1 MNSTEGNGRVKLD
14 LSELQEISRGRE
26 VFYNFLSRSF
36 EREIDKP
43 FLEMVTNLT
52 PFLEDITK
60 QSDNDSLIT
69 GGKIVGEFSTS
80 VCDLDSSAEEELILE
95 LKRNF
100 AYLFLI
106 GKGAIPTCSSYYLSP
121 DRLLKQEPYFYVLG
135 TYREIGFVK
144 PEHFK
149 EDEDHIA
156 LELLFMAVLSNLI
169 NRTIESGENI
179 KASKYLKL
187 QLEFLEG
194 HMLSWIP
201 DACDRL
207 VEIAEHREI
216 YKGIAMLTSGFL
228 AADVEY
234 LTHAEIFSSEG

>member
-1 MNSTEGNGRVKLD
+1 MNSTEGNGRVNLE
-14 LSELQEISRGRE
+14 LSEHQEISRGRE

-43 FLEMVTNLT
+43 FLEMITNLT
-52 PFLEDITK
+52 PFLEDITE

-69 GGKIVGEFSTS
+69 GGKIIGEFSTS
-80 VCDLDSSAEEELILE
+80 ISDLDSSAEEELILE

-121 DRLLKQEPYFYVLG
+121 NRLLKQEPYFHVLG
-135 TYREIGFVK
+135 TYKEIGFVK

-156 LELLFMAVLSNLI
+156 MELLFMAVLSNLI
-169 NRTIESGENI
+169 NRTVESGEI
-179 KASKYLKL
+179 IEASKYLKL
-187 QLEFLEG
+187 QQEFVEN

-201 DACDRL
+201 DVCDRL
-207 VEIAEHREI
+207 IEIADHREI

-228 AADVEY
+228 AADAEY
-234 LTHAEIFSSEG
+234 LTNAEIISFEG